1 MEFQAEEEKRTK
13 WSKFKS
19 FLLESKRVY
28 KITKKPSGEEFKV
41 IVKVTSIG
49 ILLIGLLGFII
60 HIISQ
65 MV

>member
-13 WSKFKS
+13 WSKLKS